1 MKTRYIKHKNIL
13 GMNYENVY
21 FIYMQNIPA
30 IKKPPWLTWSFY
42 VVFKFMEFLNLSK
55 VWT

>member
-1 MKTRYIKHKNIL
+1 MT
-13 GMNYENVY
+13 VY

-30 IKKPPWLTWSFY
+30 IKKPTLINMEFLSS
-42 VVFKFMEFLNLSK
+42 FKFMEFLNLSK